1 MAPRIRLPWF
11 SYLSECF
18 SSVSFAPRLLLPASK
33 QWSVTLPEP
42 AALLCPICTCSP
54 GDPRRSH
61 SLRDYLEPFLR
72 ALVSRLF
79 PSQQVFLDHL
89 LQHHTCPSFSV
100 LFQPFGVFFFF
111 FQSIYH
117 YLFFRHWFA
126 YWLLLSYRNKSSI
139 KTEPLFC
146 SPIDPVSIIV
156 PGIQ

>member
-18 SSVSFAPRLLLPASK
+18 SSVSFAPWLLLPASK
-33 QWSVTLPEP
+33 RWSVTRPEP

-100 LFQPFGVFFFF
+100 LFQPFGFFFRVF
-111 FQSIYH
+111 ITI
-117 YLFFRHWFA
+117 
-126 YWLLLSYRNKSSI
+126 SSLDI
-139 KTEPLFC
+139 DLPIDCF
-146 SPIDPVSIIV
+146 SPIRIKAPSRQSLCFVHR
-156 PGIQ
+156 